1 MEEGSEC
8 TLQDLMEKDIRQ
20 LEAIA
25 RNGEPNAAEDG
36 FTQSDK
42 KRRKKKKSTDP
53 AVATRQ
59 SMRIIRDGVPVAM
72 KAQKRTSEKN
82 DISGTN
88 KFAVFNS
95 LSNDHLASIALDSG
109 IDLGDNQDTIFN
121 NIQTLKAKELAQSLI
136 CMAQDRLDKKVGE
149 ERLPEHIEIEGCV
162 SSQDA
167 RGREPCAHG
176 GDSNNN
182 TNLE

>member
-1 MEEGSEC
+1 MGKTEMGKTKVGTQILEEGSEC

-25 RNGEPNAAEDG
+25 GNGEPSGAEDG

-82 DISGTN
+82 DISGYY
-88 KFAVFNS
+88 
-95 LSNDHLASIALDSG
+95 L
-109 IDLGDNQDTIFN
+109 
-121 NIQTLKAKELAQSLI
+121 
-136 CMAQDRLDKKVGE
+136 
-149 ERLPEHIEIEGCV
+149 
-162 SSQDA
+162 
-167 RGREPCAHG
+167 
-176 GDSNNN
+176 
-182 TNLE
+182 